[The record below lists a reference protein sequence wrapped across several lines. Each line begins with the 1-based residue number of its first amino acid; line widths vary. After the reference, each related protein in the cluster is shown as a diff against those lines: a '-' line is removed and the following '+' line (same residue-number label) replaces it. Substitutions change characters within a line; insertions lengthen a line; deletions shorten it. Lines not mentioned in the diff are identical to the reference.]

1 MEEKTGGGMKAKKH
15 LKTTQEASQI
25 IKQYYAEQQEKA
37 KKEGLPVAWCCIAAP
52 RDIMQALDIQAFYPE
67 QYASYLASRDY
78 TMRFIEHAQSAGY
91 ANELCGYARAILGY
105 IMDGLPPD
113 VPAGG
118 MARPDFLIITSA
130 VCDNRVKWF
139 EEMADMFNA
148 PLYLMEFAEMPP
160 ETRQGASS
168 GEEVM
173 MMVQIGRQ
181 DAPHLFEY
189 TVKQYQGLVHFL
201 EEQTG
206 RKLDQDKLREIR
218 ARSREVGKLRR
229 EINEYR
235 KAIPTPMGAADG
247 YTAMFPGTYLP
258 GTKIADEFY
267 AKLREEVK
275 YRLDNKIGIV
285 PEEKF
290 RLAWSGIPFWY
301 NMGLINYFED
311 YGGVVVIDTQY
322 GAAGQTIDT
331 ESPRRPKRW
340 GMNRMVASV
349 VRAVIDYS
357 LDGVVLSYT
366 PTCRA
371 LYINQ
376 LEIKNTLEE
385 ELGVPALLLESDM
398 VDPSSYN
405 EAETM
410 MKVDAFIEQV
420 TEKAKHRDWLQEERL
435 KRLQT

>member
-1 MEEKTGGGMKAKKH
+1 MMEEKAEKMKARKH
-15 LKTTQEASQI
+15 LKTTKEASQI

-37 KKEGLPVAWCCIAAP
+37 SKEGLPVAWCCIAAP
-52 RDIMQALDIQAFYPE
+52 RDIMQALDVQAFYPE
-67 QYASYLASRDY
+67 QYASYLASRDC
-78 TMRFIEHAQSAGY
+78 TTRFIQYAESAGY
-91 ANELCGYARAILGY
+91 ANELCGYARTIMGY

-118 MARPDFLIITSA
+118 MSRPDFFIITSA

-139 EEMADMFNA
+139 EEMADMFDA
-148 PLYLMEFAEMPP
+148 PIYLLEFPEMPP

-168 GEEVM
+168 GEEVLI
-173 MMVQIGRQ
+173 MVQIGSK
-181 DAPHLFEY
+181 DAPHLMGY
-189 TVKQYQGLVHFL
+189 TVQQYQGLVRFL

-206 RKLDQDKLREIR
+206 KKLDPNKLEEIR
-218 ARSREVGKLRR
+218 ARSRDVGKLRK

-258 GTKIADEFY
+258 GTKISDEFY
-267 AKLREEVK
+267 TKLREEVK

-322 GAAGQTIDT
+322 GAAGTTINT
-331 ESPRRPKRW
+331 SSPRQPKRW
-340 GMNRMVASV
+340 GINRTVASV
-349 VRAVIDYS
+349 VRAVIDYN
-357 LDGVVLSYT
+357 LDGVILSYT

-376 LEIKNTLEE
+376 LEMKNTLEE
-385 ELGVPALLLESDM
+385 ELDVPALLLESDM

-405 EAETM
+405 EAEIM
-410 MKVDAFIEQV
+410 MKIDAFIEQV
-420 TEKAKHRDWLQEERL
+420 TEKAKHRDWLKEA
-435 KRLQT
+435 

>member
-1 MEEKTGGGMKAKKH
+1 MEEKAGGRMKATKH
-15 LKTTQEASQI
+15 LKTTREASQI

-37 KKEGLPVAWCCIAAP
+37 RQEGLPVAWCCIAAP
-52 RDIMQALDIQAFYPE
+52 RDIMQAMDIQAFYPE
-67 QYASYLASRDY
+67 QYASYLASRDC
-78 TMRFIEHAQSAGY
+78 TTRFIQYAESAGY

-118 MARPDFLIITSA
+118 MSRPDFFIITSA
-130 VCDNRVKWF
+130 ICDNRIKWF

-148 PLYLMEFAEMPP
+148 PIYLFEFPEMPP
-160 ETRQGASS
+160 ETRQGSS
-168 GEEVM
+168 AGKEIM
-173 MMVQIGRQ
+173 ATLGLQIGRR
-181 DAPHLFEY
+181 DAPHLLEY
-189 TVKQYQGLVHFL
+189 VVRQHQGLVRFL

-206 RKLDQDKLREIR
+206 KKLDYNKLLEIS
-218 ARSREVGKLRR
+218 ARSRGVGKLRR

-235 KAIPTPMGAADG
+235 KEIPTPMGAADG

-267 AKLREEVK
+267 TKLREEVK

-285 PEEKF
+285 PEERF

-311 YGGVVVIDTQY
+311 YGGVVVIDTAY
-322 GAAGQTIDT
+322 GCTGTTINT
-331 ESPRRPKRW
+331 SSPRQPKRW
-340 GMNRMVASV
+340 GMNGVVAYV
-349 VRAVIDYS
+349 VRAVIDYN

-410 MKVDAFIEQV
+410 MRIDAFIEQV
-420 TEKAKHRDWLQEERL
+420 SEKARHRDWLAEERS
-435 KRLQT
+435 KRL

>member
-1 MEEKTGGGMKAKKH
+1 MKVRKH
-15 LKTTQEASQI
+15 LETTQEASQI

-37 KKEGLPVAWCCIAAP
+37 SKEGLPVAWCCIAAP
-52 RDIMQALDIQAFYPE
+52 REIMQAMDVQAFYPE
-67 QYASYLASRDY
+67 QYASYLASRDC
-78 TMRFIEHAQSAGY
+78 TTRFIQHAEAAGY
-91 ANELCGYARAILGY
+91 ANELCGYSRAILGY

-118 MARPDFLIITSA
+118 MSRPDFLVITSV

-139 EEMADMFNA
+139 EEMADMFHA
-148 PLYLMEFAEMPP
+148 PLYLMEVPEMPP
-160 ETRQGASS
+160 ETSQGASS
-168 GEEVM
+168 GEEVLI
-173 MMVQIGRQ
+173 MVQIGRR
-181 DAPHLFEY
+181 DAPHLYEY
-189 TVKQYQGLVHFL
+189 MGKQYQGLVRFL

-206 RKLDQDKLREIR
+206 GKLDRDKLREIS

-285 PEEKF
+285 PEERF

-301 NMGLINYFED
+301 NMGLPNYFEE

-322 GAAGQTIDT
+322 GAAGQTINT
-331 ESPRRPKRW
+331 SSPRQPKRW
-340 GMNRMVASV
+340 GMNYMVASV
-349 VRAVIDYS
+349 MRAVVDYNI
-357 LDGVVLSYT
+357 DGVVLSYT

-376 LEIKNTLEE
+376 MEIKNTLEE
-385 ELGVPALLLESDM
+385 ELGVPAILLESDM
-398 VDPSSYN
+398 VAPSSYN

-410 MKVDAFIEQV
+410 MRIDAFIELV
-420 TEKAKHRDWLQEERL
+420 MERAKHRNWLED
-435 KRLQT
+435 TG

>member
-218 ARSREVGKLRR
+218 AHSREVGKLRR

>member
-1 MEEKTGGGMKAKKH
+1 MEEKAEKMKARKH
-15 LKTTQEASQI
+15 LKTTKEASQI

-37 KKEGLPVAWCCIAAP
+37 SKEGLPVAWCCIAAP
-52 RDIMQALDIQAFYPE
+52 RDIMQALDVQAFYPE
-67 QYASYLASRDY
+67 QYASYLASRDC
-78 TMRFIEHAQSAGY
+78 TTRFIQYAEAAGY
-91 ANELCGYARAILGY
+91 ANELCGYARAIMGY

-118 MARPDFLIITSA
+118 MSRPDFFIITSA
-130 VCDNRVKWF
+130 VCDNRIKWF
-139 EEMADMFNA
+139 EEMADMFDA
-148 PLYLMEFAEMPP
+148 PIYLFEFPEMPP

-168 GEEVM
+168 GEEVLI
-173 MMVQIGRQ
+173 MVQIGSK
-181 DAPHLFEY
+181 DAPHLMGY
-189 TVKQYQGLVHFL
+189 VVQQYQGLVRFL

-206 RKLDQDKLREIR
+206 KKLDPNKLEEIR
-218 ARSREVGKLRR
+218 ARSRNVGKLRK

-258 GTKIADEFY
+258 GTKISDEFY
-267 AKLREEVK
+267 TKLREEVK

-322 GAAGQTIDT
+322 GAAGTTINT
-331 ESPRRPKRW
+331 SSPRQPKRW
-340 GMNRMVASV
+340 GINRTVASV
-349 VRAVIDYS
+349 LRAVIDYN
-357 LDGVVLSYT
+357 LDGVILSYT

-376 LEIKNTLEE
+376 LEMKNTLEE
-385 ELGVPALLLESDM
+385 ELDVPALLLESDM

-405 EAETM
+405 EAETI
-410 MKVDAFIEQV
+410 MKIDAFIEQV
-420 TEKAKHRDWLQEERL
+420 TEKAKHRDWLKEA
-435 KRLQT
+435 